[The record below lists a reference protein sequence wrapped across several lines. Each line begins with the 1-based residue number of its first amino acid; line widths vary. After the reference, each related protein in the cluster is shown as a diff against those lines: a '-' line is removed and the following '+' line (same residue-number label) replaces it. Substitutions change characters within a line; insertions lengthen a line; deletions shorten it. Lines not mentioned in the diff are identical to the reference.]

1 MNPLHIA
8 LICIAVVALLILATS
23 LVCFFIIFY
32 SPKRKANT
40 EGKIKI
46 PNGEIYQVH
55 RDLIE
60 SWVISYRTSPH
71 RDVKIKSYD
80 GLTLRGKFYEYAP
93 EAIIEIMFHGYHGN
107 AERDMSGGIARAAAL
122 GHSALVVDHRGAGRS
137 DGNVVTF
144 GVREHRDV
152 LSWIDFVLK
161 EIDPDAKIILTG
173 ISMGASTVLIAS
185 GQVLPENIVGILA
198 DCGYT
203 SAKDI
208 IKKVIKDF
216 KLPPN
221 IMYPFVRPG
230 ARLFGRFNLE
240 KISPIEAVKN
250 SKIPTIFFHGDT
262 DAFVP
267 HYMSEENFKACTAPK
282 KLVLIKGA
290 GHGLAFPVDQEL
302 YIKEAKEFFDTYSYQ
317 K

>member
-1 MNPLHIA
+1 MNPLYIT
-8 LICIAVVALLILATS
+8 LICITAIAVILLATS

-32 SPKRKANT
+32 SPKRNKN
-40 EGKIKI
+40 ENDKIEI
-46 PNGEIYQVH
+46 PEGEIYEKY
-55 RDLIE
+55 RSE
-60 SWVISYRTSPH
+60 MEAWVLSARRAPH
-71 RDVKIKSYD
+71 KDVEIKSFD
-80 GLTLRGKFYEYAP
+80 GLTLRGKYYEYAP

-137 DGNVVTF
+137 DGKVVTF
-144 GVREHRDV
+144 GVREYRDV
-152 LSWIDFVLK
+152 LGWTNFVLK
-161 EIDPDAKIILTG
+161 EINPNAKIILTG

-185 GQVLPENIVGILA
+185 GQVLPENIIGILA

-208 IKKVIKDF
+208 IKKVIKDL

-221 IMYPFVRPG
+221 IMYPFVRLG

-240 KISPIEAVKN
+240 EISPIEAVKN

-302 YIKEAKEFFDTYSYQ
+302 YIMEAKEFFDTYSYQ

>member
-1 MNPLHIA
+1 MNPLYIT
-8 LICIAVVALLILATS
+8 LICITAIAVIILATS

-32 SPKRKANT
+32 SPKRNKN
-40 EGKIKI
+40 ENDKIEI
-46 PNGEIYQVH
+46 PEGEIYEKY
-55 RDLIE
+55 RSE
-60 SWVISYRTSPH
+60 MEAWVLSARRAPH
-71 RDVKIKSYD
+71 KDVEIKSFD
-80 GLTLRGKFYEYAP
+80 GLTLRGKYYEYAP

-137 DGNVVTF
+137 DGKVVTF
-144 GVREHRDV
+144 GVREYRDV
-152 LSWIDFVLK
+152 LGWTNFVLK
-161 EIDPDAKIILTG
+161 EINPNAKIILTG

-198 DCGYT
+198 DCDYI

-208 IKKVIKDF
+208 IKKIIKDL

-221 IMYPFVRPG
+221 IMYPFVRLG

-240 KISPIEAVKN
+240 EISPIEAVKN

-302 YIKEAKEFFDTYSYQ
+302 YIMEAKEFFDTYSYQ